1 MDFQPTSEYTE
12 AGTVCWW
19 NYFTYSSIGI
29 RKRGDDRIIR
39 FRPSE
44 GETVERILG
53 SSAVVLVVECGDE
66 YRFGYRESTRH
77 IEWVGSVSNQAA
89 TRAPPVGAP
98 FTGKLARRKVEKSIL
113 RKKQE

>member
-1 MDFQPTSEYTE
+1 MLDFQPTSEYTE

-66 YRFGYRESTRH
+66 YRFGYRESTDH

-98 FTGKLARRKVEKSIL
+98 FTGKLT
-113 RKKQE
+113 